1 MKRVW
6 ILMLI
11 KLKGY
16 DIIFC
21 NLRFTASLEEMDE
34 DMELVKD
41 GAQQVRKELLYR
53 QSFYR

>member
-11 KLKGY
+11 KLKRY

-41 GAQQVRKELLYR
+41 GEQQVRKELLYR